1 MIRKGDKVK
10 IVGSAEKERYKDCTF
25 EVLSDPYTVCGSEV
39 VKMKC
44 HETGRYFGG
53 GYATEYLEK
62 VEGGKT

>member
-10 IVGSAEKERYKDCTF
+10 IVGSAEKDRYKDCIF

-39 VKMKC
+39 VKMQC
-44 HETGRYFGG
+44 PETGKYFGG